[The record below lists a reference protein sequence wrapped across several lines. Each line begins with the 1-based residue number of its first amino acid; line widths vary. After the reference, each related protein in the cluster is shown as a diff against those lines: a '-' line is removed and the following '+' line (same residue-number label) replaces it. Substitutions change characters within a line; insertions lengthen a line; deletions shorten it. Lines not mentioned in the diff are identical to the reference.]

1 MAVADALVPPLR
13 RSAAPRAGVSAW
25 SAIIVALTGILAI
38 PVLVVFSFVFHDGG
52 DTWRHLASTVLA
64 DYVRNSIALVLGVA
78 VGTLLIGVSS
88 AWLVTQYRFP
98 GRDLLVWLLLLPLAM
113 PGYIIAYT
121 YTGMLD
127 FAGPVQSLLRDSFGW
142 VAGDYWFPPIRSLG
156 GAMVMLSLVLYPYV
170 YLLARAA
177 FLEQSASL
185 NDVSRLL
192 GASALRRFMRVSLPM
207 ARPAIIAGLSLA
219 LMETLADFGT
229 VQYFGLP
236 VFTTGIFRTWFGL
249 GDSAAAAQLA
259 ALLMSFV
266 FILIVLERWSRR
278 RARYHHVGHR
288 SRPLALAPLYGWR
301 AALVSALCLLPPLL
315 GFLLPTAQLG
325 YWAARSAPEM
335 LDSAFLTLAANSFGL
350 ALAAALVSVLVAVI
364 VAYGKRLHA
373 TPAIRL
379 AARIVGMGYAVPG
392 TVIAV
397 GVMIPFAWFDRS
409 LDAWMREVF
418 GISTGLLLSGTL
430 FTLLF
435 AYTVRFLAVSL
446 QTVEAG
452 LTQVSTHMDDAAR
465 SLGYRPG
472 EILARVHIPC
482 INGAL
487 LTAVLIVFV
496 DVLKELPATL
506 ILRPFNFNT
515 LAVRT
520 YELASDERLADA
532 SLSAI
537 SIVLVGILPI
547 LVLSRAIGRSR
558 AVLSGP

>member
-1 MAVADALVPPLR
+1 MLAQ
-13 RSAAPRAGVSAW
+13 AAPASFPSKRVLAGMQPW
-25 SAIIVALTGILAI
+25 SIIVVAITGILSI
-38 PVLVVFSFVFHDGG
+38 PVLVVFSFVFHPGG
-52 DTWRHLASTVLA
+52 ETWGHLVQTVLA
-64 DYVRNSIALVLGVA
+64 DYVVNSISLMLGVGA
-78 VGTLLIGVSS
+78 GTLLLGVPT
-88 AWLVTQYRFP
+88 AWLVTQFRFP
-98 GRDLLVWLLLLPLAM
+98 GRDLFVWVLLLPLAM
-113 PGYIIAYT
+113 PTYIIAYT

-127 FAGPVQSLLRDSFGW
+127 FAGPVQTALRETFGW
-142 VAGDYWFPPIRSLG
+142 AIGDYWFPPVRSPG

-170 YLLARAA
+170 YLLARSA
-177 FLEQSASL
+177 FLEQSPSL
-185 NDVSRLL
+185 NDAGRLL
-192 GASALRRFMRVSLPM
+192 GAGPLRRFFRVSLPM

-229 VQYFGLP
+229 VQYFGVP

-249 GDSAAAAQLA
+249 GDSAAAAQLSA
-259 ALLMSFV
+259 MLMGFV
-266 FILIVLERWSRR
+266 FVLILLERRSRR
-278 RARYHHVGHR
+278 RARYHHVGLR
-288 SRPLALAPLYGWR
+288 SQPLRMTALKGR
-301 AALVSALCLLPPLL
+301 AAVAAFVICLVPPLL
-315 GFLLPTAQLG
+315 GFIVPTLQLAH
-325 YWAARSAPEM
+325 WAVLTAPEM
-335 LDSAFLTLAANSFGL
+335 LDDTFVHLALNSFAL
-350 ALAAALVSVLVAVI
+350 ALAAAVIAVVLATLVS
-364 VAYGKRLHA
+364 YGKRLHDTA
-373 TPAIRL
+373 LTGL
-379 AARIVGMGYAVPG
+379 ASRVAGMGYAVPG

-409 LDAWMREVF
+409 LNAWMTAQF
-418 GISTGLLLSGTL
+418 GVSTGLLLSGTL

-452 LTQVSTHMDDAAR
+452 LGKISTHADDAAR
-465 SLGYRPG
+465 SLGYRPI
-472 EILARVHIPC
+472 EILARVHLPC

-537 SIVLVGILPI
+537 AIVLVGILPI
-547 LVLSRAIGRSR
+547 MVLSRAISRSR
-558 AVLSGP
+558 AVVP